1 MAADPWLGREPEH
14 CAGVD
19 EVGRGCLFGPVF
31 AAAVVLPAVAVAP
44 LLRRGLGDSKALTAR
59 RRAALV
65 PEIRQRSRAWALGQ
79 ATAAEVD
86 RLGIR
91 AATERAML
99 RALHKLPAAP
109 ELLIVDG
116 VLPLRG
122 WGGSQATL
130 VRGDQ
135 RCPAIAAASV
145 LAKQARDQLVR
156 ELAGRYPG
164 YGLERHVGY
173 GTAQHRQA
181 LLELGITPLHRRSFL
196 RRLPG
201 LTPGGTSAGSRPP
214 PAGPPGP

>member
-1 MAADPWLGREPEH
+1 MGHEPEC

-31 AAAVVLPAVAVAP
+31 AAAVVLPAAAIAP
-44 LLRRGLGDSKALTAR
+44 LLALGLGDSKALSAC

-65 PEIRQRSRAWALGQ
+65 APIRQWASAWALGQ
-79 ATAAEVD
+79 ASAAEID

-91 AATERAML
+91 AATELAML
-99 RALHKLPAAP
+99 RALQKLHLAP
-109 ELLIVDG
+109 DLLIVDG

-122 WGGSQATL
+122 WSRPQATL

-135 RCPAIAAASV
+135 HCPAIAAASV
-145 LAKQARDQLVR
+145 IAKQARDQLVR
-156 ELAGRYPG
+156 QLASRYPG

-173 GTAQHRQA
+173 GTPQHRAA
-181 LLELGITPLHRRSFL
+181 LGQRGPTSLHRRSFL
-196 RRLPG
+196 TRLPAFSA
-201 LTPGGTSAGSRPP
+201 GGTSAGNPPP